1 MNNYID
7 DIYESWIEEV
17 SRMPLRTS
25 APAGSGNIARAL
37 EINNQLVTNL
47 YSIRRHLEM
56 QDNLDNIPHLPQLP
70 AFQINDF
77 FGMMQGMF
85 EAMIA
90 DSNASRME
98 DVKVVMSEEDF
109 MKLPCKEI
117 EEELAKRECNICIET
132 YMEGD
137 SVIELPC
144 THMFHKQCIQKW
156 LCTEKINCPVCRRD
170 MRDFVTTTNKE

>member
-25 APAGSGNIARAL
+25 SPPRTGNIARAL

-56 QDNLDNIPHLPQLP
+56 QDSLDIPHLPRLP

-90 DSNASRME
+90 DSNVSTME
-98 DVKVVMSEEDF
+98 DVKVVMPEEDF
-109 MKLPCKEI
+109 MKLSCTEI
-117 EEELAKRECNICIET
+117 QEDSEKKECNICIET
-132 YMEGD
+132 YTKGD
-137 SVIELPC
+137 FVIELPC
-144 THMFHKQCIQKW
+144 KHIFHKHCIRKW

-170 MRDFVTTTNKE
+170 MRDFITTTANKE